1 MPAYRIGLL
10 GGSFDPPHLAHL
22 ALARVAVRAL
32 ALDELRWLPAG
43 APWQKAGRTMA
54 PAAHRAAMLAELLA
68 DLPDDMRDDMPADRL
83 ADEPAAAPSKLVRQV
98 IDERELQ
105 RSGPTYT
112 IDTVRELQAEQPGAD
127 WFFILGQD
135 QYARFDSWRDW
146 PELLQRLTLAVAGR
160 AGQPPTPPAALA
172 AVPHRVAALDLPR
185 QDIAASDIR
194 ARLAAGQPVAALVGR
209 RVAGYIDQH
218 QLYKPG
224 VMPENP
230 QHTGN

>member
-1 MPAYRIGLL
+1 MPVYRIGLL

-68 DLPDDMRDDMPADRL
+68 ERLADMPAEE
-83 ADEPAAAPSKLVRQV
+83 AAGAPARPVRQV
-98 IDERELQ
+98 IDERELH
-105 RSGPTYT
+105 RSGPTFT

-135 QYARFDSWRDW
+135 QYARFDTWRDW

-172 AVPHRVAALDLPR
+172 AVPHQVVALDLPR

-218 QLYKPG
+218 QLYKSG
-224 VMPENP
+224 VMPEN
-230 QHTGN
+230 QQNTGD

>member
-1 MPAYRIGLL
+1 MPVYRIGLL

-68 DLPDDMRDDMPADRL
+68 EMLADMPVEEA
-83 ADEPAAAPSKLVRQV
+83 AGAPARPVRQV
-98 IDERELQ
+98 IDERELH
-105 RSGPTYT
+105 RSGPTFT

-135 QYARFDSWRDW
+135 QYARFDTWRDW
-146 PELLQRLTLAVAGR
+146 PELLQRLTLAVAAR

-172 AVPHRVAALDLPR
+172 AVPHQVVALDLPR

-224 VMPENP
+224 VMPDN
-230 QHTGN
+230 QRTTGD

>member
-22 ALARVAVRAL
+22 ALARLAVRAL

-68 DLPDDMRDDMPADRL
+68 DQPDDVPNDRPAD
-83 ADEPAAAPSKLVRQV
+83 APAAALARPVRQV
-98 IDERELQ
+98 IDEREL
-105 RSGPTYT
+105 RRGGPTFT
-112 IDTVRELQAEQPGAD
+112 IDTVRELQAEHPGAD

-160 AGQPPTPPAALA
+160 AGQPPTPPPALA
-172 AVPHRVAALDLPR
+172 AVPHRVVALDLPR

-194 ARLAAGQPVAALVGR
+194 VRLASGRPVAALVGR

-224 VMPENP
+224 VMPEHQQN
-230 QHTGN
+230 TGD